1 VTITYQVER
10 LEHDHGDD
18 LFLVKRYEGGHNH
31 MEEADEVIELEAIDD
46 LMTLRATDVEA
57 YEVVMSVCASL
68 LERGQPIEALEG

>member
-10 LEHDHGDD
+10 LEHDQGED
-18 LFLVKRYEGGHNH
+18 LFLVKRYHGAN
-31 MEEADEVIELEAIDD
+31 EEDDEVIELEAVDD

-57 YEVVMSVCASL
+57 YEVVMAVCASL

>member
-10 LEHDHGDD
+10 LEHDHGED
-18 LFLVKRYEGGHNH
+18 LFLVKRYQGAHD
-31 MEEADEVIELEAIDD
+31 EEDEVIELEAIDD

-57 YEVVMSVCASL
+57 YEVVMNVCASL